1 MAVKEAIAKEY
12 KYKDVEIWNK
22 RGKLHEGDK
31 LEGYYIAKEEF
42 ETKFGPAASFIIQK
56 ADGSLMKVMGQTDIK
71 AKMATI
77 PLYCHV
83 WFEYV
88 GLIETDRGSKK
99 AYKIN
104 YDDEDNA
111 DVNEVEPENA

>member
-12 KYKDVEIWNK
+12 KYKDVEVWNK

-31 LEGYYIAKEEF
+31 LDGYYIAKEDF
-42 ETKFGPAASFIIQK
+42 ESKKYGPGTSFIIK
-56 ADGSLMKVMGQTDIK
+56 TSNGLAKVMGQTDIK
-71 AKMATI
+71 AKMATL
-77 PLYCHV
+77 PLGCHV

-88 GLIETDRGSKK
+88 GLVETDRGSKK

-104 YDDEDNA
+104 YDDEDI
-111 DVNEVEPENA
+111 VEVEVENA

>member
-1 MAVKEAIAKEY
+1 MAIKEAIAKEY

-42 ETKFGPAASFIIQK
+42 ETKFGPAASFIIK
-56 ADGSLMKVMGQTDIK
+56 KTDGSLMKVMGQTDIK
-71 AKMATI
+71 AKTATV
-77 PLYCHV
+77 PLGCHV

-88 GLIETDRGSKK
+88 GLVETDRGSKK

-104 YDDEDNA
+104 YDDEDVIELEGKNA
-111 DVNEVEPENA
+111 